1 MYKEVMNDSQYWTFE
16 IVKVKVFIWFICIL
30 GGINMLP
37 LFAAAAA
44 AAAWEG
50 FAAGV
55 LLGVSV
61 YQAVKSDDQ
70 LLVDILRKV
79 DDSMYPYIGFAV

>member
-1 MYKEVMNDSQYWTFE
+1 M
-16 IVKVKVFIWFICIL
+16 FICIS

-61 YQAVKSDDQ
+61 YQAVKSDD
-70 LLVDILRKV
+70 
-79 DDSMYPYIGFAV
+79 

>member
-1 MYKEVMNDSQYWTFE
+1 MYKEVINDSQNWIFK
-16 IVKVKVFIWFICIL
+16 IINIKVIICVYVFL

-37 LFAAAAA
+37 FFAAAAA

-55 LLGVSV
+55 SLGVSV
-61 YQAVKSDDQ
+61 YQAVKSDD
-70 LLVDILRKV
+70 
-79 DDSMYPYIGFAV
+79 

>member
-1 MYKEVMNDSQYWTFE
+1 MVRFV
-16 IVKVKVFIWFICIL
+16 IVVALFYFALDFSI

-44 AAAWEG
+44 VSVWEG

-55 LLGVSV
+55 SLGVSV
-61 YQAVKSDDQ
+61 YKAIQS
-70 LLVDILRKV
+70 
-79 DDSMYPYIGFAV
+79 

>member
-1 MYKEVMNDSQYWTFE
+1 MFVLC
-16 IVKVKVFIWFICIL
+16 ICVL

-37 LFAAAAA
+37 FFAAAAA

-55 LLGVSV
+55 SLGVSV
-61 YQAVKSDDQ
+61 YQAVKSDD
-70 LLVDILRKV
+70 
-79 DDSMYPYIGFAV
+79 

>member
-1 MYKEVMNDSQYWTFE
+1 MEVICVVNWMVRFV
-16 IVKVKVFIWFICIL
+16 IVVVLFYLVLDFII

-44 AAAWEG
+44 VSAWEG

-55 LLGVSV
+55 SLGVAV
-61 YQAVKSDDQ
+61 YKATKS
-70 LLVDILRKV
+70 
-79 DDSMYPYIGFAV
+79 

>member
-1 MYKEVMNDSQYWTFE
+1 
-16 IVKVKVFIWFICIL
+16 
-30 GGINMLP
+30 MLP
-37 LFAAAAA
+37 LFAAA

-61 YQAVKSDDQ
+61 YQAVKSDD
-70 LLVDILRKV
+70 
-79 DDSMYPYIGFAV
+79 

>member
-1 MYKEVMNDSQYWTFE
+1 
-16 IVKVKVFIWFICIL
+16 
-30 GGINMLP
+30 MLP
-37 LFAAAAA
+37 FLAAAAA

-61 YQAVKSDDQ
+61 YQAVKSDD
-70 LLVDILRKV
+70 
-79 DDSMYPYIGFAV
+79 

>member
-1 MYKEVMNDSQYWTFE
+1 MVRSV
-16 IVKVKVFIWFICIL
+16 IVVYCLVLDFII

-37 LFAAAAA
+37 FFAAAAA

-55 LLGVSV
+55 SLGVSV
-61 YQAVKSDDQ
+61 YQAVKSDD
-70 LLVDILRKV
+70 
-79 DDSMYPYIGFAV
+79 

>member
-1 MYKEVMNDSQYWTFE
+1 MVRSV
-16 IVKVKVFIWFICIL
+16 IVVYCLVLDFII

-37 LFAAAAA
+37 FFAAAAAAA

-55 LLGVSV
+55 SLGVSV
-61 YQAVKSDDQ
+61 YQAVKSDD
-70 LLVDILRKV
+70 
-79 DDSMYPYIGFAV
+79 

>member
-1 MYKEVMNDSQYWTFE
+1 MVRLV
-16 IVKVKVFIWFICIL
+16 IVVVVFYVALDFSI

-37 LFAAAAA
+37 FFAAAA

-55 LLGVSV
+55 SLGVSV
-61 YQAVKSDDQ
+61 YQAVKSDD
-70 LLVDILRKV
+70 
-79 DDSMYPYIGFAV
+79 

>member
-1 MYKEVMNDSQYWTFE
+1 
-16 IVKVKVFIWFICIL
+16 
-30 GGINMLP
+30 MLP
-37 LFAAAAA
+37 LFAAAAAA

-61 YQAVKSDDQ
+61 YKAVKSE
-70 LLVDILRKV
+70 
-79 DDSMYPYIGFAV
+79 G